1 MAKLQCNSFKL
12 PKWVLLTFMGELDS
26 HLNKPHAIHFVLLRH
41 HFFNLIRGKQI
52 AFKQALDMT
61 TQNML

>member
-1 MAKLQCNSFKL
+1 
-12 PKWVLLTFMGELDS
+12 MGELDS